1 MLVDN
6 NNPITFAMVLVQI
19 YVHLEYP
26 VNNSDILVI
35 DVIQNVFNCNL
46 SIFKDWHENI
56 NTNIDDISS
65 DFMHSSSIKHFNIL
79 FKT

>member
-1 MLVDN
+1 
-6 NNPITFAMVLVQI
+6 MVLVQI

-35 DVIQNVFNCNL
+35 DVIQNLVKCNI
-46 SIFKDWHENI
+46 SIFKDWHKNI

-65 DFMHSSSIKHFNIL
+65 DFMHSSLIKPFNIL

>member
-1 MLVDN
+1 MFVYN
-6 NNPITFAMVLVQI
+6 NNPITCAMVLVQI

-26 VNNSDILVI
+26 VNSSDILVI
-35 DVIQNVFNCNL
+35 DVIQNLVKCNL

-65 DFMHSSSIKHFNIL
+65 DFMHSSSIKPFNIL